1 MEIFEMKKKKT
12 IWVILLV
19 VVLLGGGGY
28 FYYDNF
34 YKVEEVQAVS
44 SLQSTRAQR
53 GELVIYASGSGTIV
67 ATEEYEL
74 SFPTSGLLSELNVK
88 VGDRVKKGDILARL
102 GELEDLQATIA
113 AYELNVLTAQ
123 KDLEDIYNSLDAD
136 FAQAQLDVVDAQLA
150 LEDAKEAREVLN
162 YARCS
167 QELIGEYYTEMID
180 STNLVNE
187 LQNAGIDDVRLD
199 EAVSTK
205 TTATANYYYC
215 VMARTDSEIMEG
227 DANVALAE
235 ANLKTAENT
244 MATLEEGPDPY
255 EIMLAE
261 AEVSNAQA
269 QLEAAKEDLENATM
283 LAPIDGTILTVEAKA
298 GELVGTSTVITIGDL
313 DHPLL
318 EVLMDES
325 DLDSVKVGYECEV
338 IFDAFPD
345 ETYPAVVTQVDPQ
358 LTTVGNTNAVR
369 AEVQL
374 DAAYIPASVTFPIGL
389 NALVDVIGGKT
400 ENAILVPVEALREI
414 DTDEYAVFVLVD
426 GEPELRMVEVGLMD
440 YTYAEI
446 LSGVEAGETVTTG
459 IVETN

>member
-1 MEIFEMKKKKT
+1 
-12 IWVILLV
+12 
-19 VVLLGGGGY
+19 
-28 FYYDNF
+28 
-34 YKVEEVQAVS
+34 
-44 SLQSTRAQR
+44 
-53 GELVIYASGSGTIV
+53 
-67 ATEEYEL
+67 
-74 SFPTSGLLSELNVK
+74 
-88 VGDRVKKGDILARL
+88 
-102 GELEDLQATIA
+102 
-113 AYELNVLTAQ
+113 
-123 KDLEDIYNSLDAD
+123 
-136 FAQAQLDVVDAQLA
+136 
-150 LEDAKEAREVLN
+150 
-162 YARCS
+162 
-167 QELIGEYYTEMID
+167 
-180 STNLVNE
+180 
-187 LQNAGIDDVRLD
+187 
-199 EAVSTK
+199 
-205 TTATANYYYC
+205 
-215 VMARTDSEIMEG
+215 MEG

-244 MATLEEGPDPY
+244 LATLEEGPDPY

-261 AEVSNAQA
+261 AQVSNAQA

-298 GELVGTSTVITIGDL
+298 GELVGTATVITLGDL
-313 DHPLL
+313 DHPML

-325 DLDSVKVGYECEV
+325 DLGNIKVGYECDV

-400 ENAILVPVEALREI
+400 ENAVLVPVEALREI